1 MLRSI
6 WKLLKHDKRFLFGAV
21 VAVILLV
28 LAILSFF
35 SPHDPKAWNIFPR
48 DLAPSWQNV
57 LGTNSL
63 GQDIF
68 WKATFAIRNSIVLG
82 LVAALISRT
91 IAIIIGLMAGY
102 QGGLIDRLLMTIN
115 DSFIIIPLFPLL
127 ILVSSILKTQ
137 LSIVL
142 LGVILGLFGWAWD
155 ARLFRSQILS
165 LREREFTKTAILS
178 GMKSRKIVLRE
189 HLPFL
194 FPLVMAASLNNI
206 LWVIGME
213 VTLAVLGLSSL
224 NNPTLGSM
232 IFWSIQYQAMFLEM
246 WNWILTPVIICVFL
260 ILSLYMLSMS
270 IGEFLD
276 PRTRLQMIELGEG

>member
-1 MLRSI
+1 MFRSI

-21 VAVILLV
+21 VAVILLA
-28 LAILSFF
+28 LTILSFF
-35 SPHDPKAWNIFPR
+35 SPHDSKAWNLFPR
-48 DLAPSWQNV
+48 DLPPSWQNL

-68 WKATFAIRNSIVLG
+68 WKATVAIRNSFILG

-102 QGGLIDRLLMTIN
+102 RGGIIDRILMTIN

-155 ARLFRSQILS
+155 ARLFRWQILS
-165 LREREFTKTAILS
+165 LRGREFTKTAILS
-178 GMKSRKIVLRE
+178 GMKPEVRPGRSRL
-189 HLPFL
+189 HGT
-194 FPLVMAASLNNI
+194 S
-206 LWVIGME
+206 
-213 VTLAVLGLSSL
+213 
-224 NNPTLGSM
+224 PT
-232 IFWSIQYQAMFLEM
+232 A
-246 WNWILTPVIICVFL
+246 
-260 ILSLYMLSMS
+260 
-270 IGEFLD
+270 
-276 PRTRLQMIELGEG
+276 TRCR